1 MKKVDI
7 IPLIP
12 IIENSGGKISN
23 WRGESDISN
32 GDILVSSNGILH
44 TKMISK
50 LKKFEI
56 MKKYIE
62 KHFIESSQV
71 INKLVGHQ
79 KEISNIV
86 KLILK
91 CKRKQ

>member
-1 MKKVDI
+1 MLAEGKVDVIVESNVKKVDI

-23 WRGESDISN
+23 WRGESDISK

-50 LKKFEI
+50 LKKI
-56 MKKYIE
+56 
-62 KHFIESSQV
+62 
-71 INKLVGHQ
+71 
-79 KEISNIV
+79 
-86 KLILK
+86 
-91 CKRKQ
+91 